1 VGAVGVP
8 DWSCRLGYA
17 RRGRGRRKVRGLDF
31 IVPKNIVTAVISAK
45 ARARKA
51 LGQHFLV
58 DNSILDRIAAAAELT
73 PEDVVVEVGPGL
85 GALTRRLVQQ
95 AGRVAAVEMDADL
108 AVSLP
113 ARLGNPSNLT
123 VVEADARTV
132 DIVSLV
138 GKDIPYK
145 VVANLPYY
153 AANPIIRRFL
163 ESEPRPWLMVVMV
176 QREVAQSMTASP
188 GEMGILSVAV
198 QYYAIPSL
206 VCDVPPRAFRPSPK
220 VTSSVLKLRL
230 RERPS
235 VEVADPEAFFTT
247 VQAGFSAPRKQLR
260 NSLSQGLGVSGEE
273 AGRLLILAEVDW
285 KRRAETLSLE
295 EWARIYHVWEKGS
308 SVGSPGLRQN

>member
-1 VGAVGVP
+1 VGAVGAP

-17 RRGRGRRKVRGLDF
+17 RRGRGRREVRGLYF

-58 DNSILDRIAAAAELT
+58 DNSILDRIAAAAELS

-85 GALTRRLVQQ
+85 GALSRRLVQQ
-95 AGRVAAVEMDADL
+95 AGRVAAVEMDAEL
-108 AVSLP
+108 AASLP

-132 DIVSLV
+132 DIASLV
-138 GKDIPYK
+138 GKENPYK

-163 ESEPRPWLMVVMV
+163 ESEPTPWLMVVMV

-206 VCDVPPRAFRPSPK
+206 VCNVPPRAFRPPPK
-220 VTSSVLKLRL
+220 VTSSVVKLRL
-230 RERPS
+230 RERHA
-235 VEVADPEAFFTT
+235 VAVDDPDAFFML
-247 VQAGFSAPRKQLR
+247 VRAGFSARRKQLR
-260 NSLSQGLGVSGEE
+260 NSLSQGLGVSGDE
-273 AGRLLILAEVDW
+273 AGRLLTLAEVDG

-308 SVGSPGLRQN
+308 RIGSSSLRQN